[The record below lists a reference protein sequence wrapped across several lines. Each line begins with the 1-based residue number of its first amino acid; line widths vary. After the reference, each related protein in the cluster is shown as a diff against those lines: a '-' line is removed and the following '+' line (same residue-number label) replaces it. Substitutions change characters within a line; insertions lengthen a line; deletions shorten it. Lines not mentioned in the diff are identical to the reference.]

1 MVVMVI
7 NGALFSSVTSQ
18 YGGPAIFDSN
28 FDTRD
33 LNLASHVPNFYR
45 HILTLGRSCT
55 LRSLPPLRTTRMKL
69 FRTTV
74 V

>member
-28 FDTRD
+28 FDTRN
-33 LNLASHVPNFYR
+33 LNLASHVPNNIDSWQELHSKISSTAKDYQNET
-45 HILTLGRSCT
+45 I
-55 LRSLPPLRTTRMKL
+55 
-69 FRTTV
+69 
-74 V
+74 